1 MRKVKIVC
9 TLGPATAGVPRL
21 LELIA
26 AGMDVA
32 RLNFSHGEY
41 ESHRAMY
48 SDVRAAAKQAGRA
61 ITVFADLC
69 GPKIRV
75 GKMQGGQV
83 VLEKGKIIALCIGDM
98 LGTAERVP
106 HTYLPLARDV
116 KPGDPILLDD
126 GLLQLRVESV
136 KGDEVLCRIVDGGVL

>member
-21 LELIA
+21 VELVE

-41 ESHRAMY
+41 GAHQAMY
-48 SDVRAAAKQAGRA
+48 ADVRAAAKQVGRP

-75 GKMQGGQV
+75 GKMQGGQI
-83 VLEKGKIIALCIGDM
+83 VLEKGKTVVLSAAEM
-98 LGTAERVP
+98 LGTAERVT

-136 KGDEVLCRIVDGGVL
+136 RGDDVICRIVDGG

>member
-9 TLGPATAGVPRL
+9 TLGPATEGVPRL
-21 LELIA
+21 VELIE

-41 ESHRAMY
+41 REHQAMFA
-48 SDVRAAAKQAGRA
+48 DVRAAAKQVGRP

-75 GKMQGGQV
+75 GKMQGGN
-83 VLEKGKIIALCIGDM
+83 M
-98 LGTAERVP
+98 LHADYRKTMG
-106 HTYLPLARDV
+106 HTIEYLVCD
-116 KPGDPILLDD
+116 
-126 GLLQLRVESV
+126 
-136 KGDEVLCRIVDGGVL
+136 DEVTQFHESLRK